1 MRTCRGRGGSR
12 RRLARP
18 KGFPGPGVLR
28 THIERPESG
37 LVSAASAISAG
48 AYIAVGLGRPRTRV
62 ATEAT
67 PVSHVE
73 VRSFA

>member
-1 MRTCRGRGGSR
+1 MRTCRGRRQPSPFSPSER
-12 RRLARP
+12 
-18 KGFPGPGVLR
+18 FPGTRGLADAYR
-28 THIERPESG
+28 ASGDG
-37 LVSAASAISAG
+37 LVSAASAIPAG
-48 AYIAVGLGRPRTRV
+48 AYIAVGLGRPRMRV